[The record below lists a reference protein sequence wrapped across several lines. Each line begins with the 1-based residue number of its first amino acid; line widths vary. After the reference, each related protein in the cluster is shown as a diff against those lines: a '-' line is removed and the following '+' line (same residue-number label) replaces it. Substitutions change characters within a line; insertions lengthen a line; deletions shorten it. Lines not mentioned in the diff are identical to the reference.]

1 MLLFEYGICQ
11 LSIKLLSSC
20 NNNVPISLIAI
31 THEMKWCRKKQV
43 CFGTSKNI
51 DFKQN
56 TSSVLEALINVA
68 CVNK

>member
-1 MLLFEYGICQ
+1 MEYVNYQ
-11 LSIKLLSSC
+11 LSC

-31 THEMKWCRKKQV
+31 KHEMKWCRKKQV
-43 CFGTSKNI
+43 CFGTCKNI